1 MLNSSKGLANTYTCF
16 HMPMTQHFM
25 LLSELVNNLRGCNQ
39 PSQASL
45 DQEWDFGEYWECTS
59 IMEIMLPHM
68 SLIQQNKVY

>member
-45 DQEWDFGEYWECTS
+45 DQE
-59 IMEIMLPHM
+59 
-68 SLIQQNKVY
+68 

>member
-45 DQEWDFGEYWECTS
+45 DQEWDFGEYWECTKYNGNNVT
-59 IMEIMLPHM
+59 PHV
-68 SLIQQNKVY
+68 SHSTK